1 MGGLIRSLGRTRHAA
16 LDDPAMHVGEAIADG
31 LTELVE
37 AGAVAS
43 KSPFLDSSHRLAD
56 QICNLLFSQKDWG
69 GVCVLMV

>member
-1 MGGLIRSLGRTRHAA
+1 
-16 LDDPAMHVGEAIADG
+16 MHVGEAIADG

-56 QICNLLFSQKDWG
+56 QICNLMFSQKDRG